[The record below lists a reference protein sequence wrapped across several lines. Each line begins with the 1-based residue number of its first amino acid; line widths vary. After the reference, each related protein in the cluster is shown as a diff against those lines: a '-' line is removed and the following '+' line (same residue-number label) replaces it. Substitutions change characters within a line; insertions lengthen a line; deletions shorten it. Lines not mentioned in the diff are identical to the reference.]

1 MKISIT
7 EAILLLS
14 TLTSYKK
21 TTLRLMLTM
30 QCKSGMF
37 GSVKQGNKYM
47 LNRISV
53 VKYYTK
59 Q

>member
-7 EAILLLS
+7 EAIQLLS

-37 GSVKQGNKYM
+37 GAVKQKSKYVM
-47 LNRISV
+47 NRVAVI
-53 VKYYTK
+53 KYYTK

>member
-7 EAILLLS
+7 EAIALLS
-14 TLTSYKK
+14 ALTDYKR

-37 GSVKQGNKYM
+37 GSVKQGNRYM
-47 LNRISV
+47 LNRIAV